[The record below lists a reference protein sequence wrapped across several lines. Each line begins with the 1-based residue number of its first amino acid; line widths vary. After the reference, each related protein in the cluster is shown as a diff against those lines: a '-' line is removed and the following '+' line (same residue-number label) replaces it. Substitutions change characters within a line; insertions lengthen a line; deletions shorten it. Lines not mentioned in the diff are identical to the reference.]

1 MENNQTSDTIEVVP
15 SVSREEE
22 YLGYIKELQKITE
35 QNKTDNSRLTELLL
49 KTLSSS
55 MNRPK

>member
-1 MENNQTSDTIEVVP
+1 MENNQTSDMIEVVP

-35 QNKTDNSRLTELLL
+35 QNKIDNSKLTILLL